1 MENVY
6 SWTIFPKYVKVLNE
20 YLILFM
26 ASEKYKKR
34 DKDGLYLLLNGFT
47 TLTHVFKILLNHN
60 LNVDQAI
67 ESTEKAIYYYTEFI
81 EQMDVNRIHDLNVSS
96 NTASLFVYKKT
107 IHNLLPQPKNKH
119 PVIQN
124 IDYLLL
130 IYRSVFDALLDD
142 NTAANADNH
151 KAPDNHMPLNLINV
165 AIELCRDNNDEAKFK
180 RELQTI
186 IRFIEHFPTG
196 QNYYEHIYLFLKKY
210 KHGEYKHGDLT
221 LEHLF
226 QKKTDKQYA
235 DKLKESAD
243 IYIKWL
249 IN

>member
-1 MENVY
+1 MEY

-20 YLILFM
+20 YLTHFM

-47 TLTHVFKILLNHN
+47 TLTHIFKILLNHN

-96 NTASLFVYKKT
+96 NNASLFVYKKT
-107 IHNLLPQPKNKH
+107 IHHLLPEPINKH

-130 IYRSVFDALLDD
+130 IYRSVMDHLLVNTVAHADD
-142 NTAANADNH
+142 T
-151 KAPDNHMPLNLINV
+151 MPLNLINV
-165 AIELCRDNNDEAKFK
+165 AIELCRDNSDESCFK

-186 IRFIEHFPTG
+186 IRFIEHFPPG
-196 QNYYEHIYLFLKKY
+196 KNYYEHIYLFLKKY
-210 KHGEYKHGDLT
+210 KHSEYKHSELAFDDLI
-221 LEHLF
+221 
-226 QKKTDKQYA
+226 QKKIDIKYA

-243 IYIKWL
+243 SYIKWL
-249 IN
+249 MIRPE